1 MKNIGIWM
9 DREKAHIIRL
19 DNKAE
24 KLETIFSEME
34 FFNRKGTSGP
44 RVKSGVTQDV
54 THERTY
60 LEREKAQ
67 LKTYFK
73 KLADAIGD
81 ADAIAI
87 FGPADTNEKFRK
99 ELLKRKG
106 TFLAKKNSWL
116 IFNWET
122 VKTNFALAVLLKS
135 IAHEQCLGLL

>member
-19 DNKAE
+19 ENKGE
-24 KLETIFSEME
+24 NLETLFSEVE

-54 THERTY
+54 KHERTY

-73 KLADAIGD
+73 KLADTIGD
-81 ADAIAI
+81 ADAIAL

-99 ELLKRKG
+99 ELMENHKD
-106 TFLAKKNSWL
+106 LAAK
-116 IFNWET
+116 
-122 VKTNFALAVLLKS
+122 VKTVTKTDSMTENQTKALVRDFFGQKK
-135 IAHEQCLGLL
+135 

>member
-9 DREKAHIIRL
+9 DKEKAYIIRL
-19 DNKAE
+19 NNKE
-24 KLETIFSEME
+24 ENMETIFSEVE

-81 ADAIAI
+81 ADAIAL

-99 ELLKRKG
+99 DLLEHHKG
-106 TFLAKKNSWL
+106 LAARVKAVTKADSMTENQTKALVRDFFNAKK
-116 IFNWET
+116 
-122 VKTNFALAVLLKS
+122 
-135 IAHEQCLGLL
+135 

>member
-19 DNKAE
+19 ENKEE

-44 RVKSGVTQDV
+44 RVKSGATQDV

-67 LKTYFK
+67 LKSYFK

-81 ADAIAI
+81 ADSIAL

-99 ELLKRKG
+99 ELLEHHKG
-106 TFLAKKNSWL
+106 LAEKVKAVTKADSMTENQTKALVRDFFGQKK
-116 IFNWET
+116 
-122 VKTNFALAVLLKS
+122 
-135 IAHEQCLGLL
+135 

>member
-1 MKNIGIWM
+1 MNNIGIWM

-19 DNKAE
+19 DNKE
-24 KLETIFSEME
+24 ENMETIFSEME

-54 THERTY
+54 RHERTY

-81 ADAIAI
+81 ADAIAL

-99 ELLKRKG
+99 ELLENNKG
-106 TFLAKKNSWL
+106 LASKIKAVTKADSMTENQTKALVRDFFGQKK
-116 IFNWET
+116 
-122 VKTNFALAVLLKS
+122 
-135 IAHEQCLGLL
+135 

>member
-19 DNKAE
+19 KNKEAT
-24 KLETIFSEME
+24 LETIFSEME

-67 LKTYFK
+67 LKSYFK

-81 ADAIAI
+81 ADAIAL

-99 ELLKRKG
+99 ELLERHKG
-106 TFLAKKNSWL
+106 LAAR
-116 IFNWET
+116 
-122 VKTNFALAVLLKS
+122 VKTVAKADSMTENQTKALVRDFYDQNK
-135 IAHEQCLGLL
+135 

>member
-19 DNKAE
+19 DNKEE

-44 RVKSGVTQDV
+44 RVKSGATQDV
-54 THERTY
+54 THDRTY

-67 LKTYFK
+67 MKTYFK

-81 ADAIAI
+81 ADAIAL
-87 FGPADTNEKFRK
+87 FGPADTNEKFSK
-99 ELLKRKG
+99 ELLEHHKG
-106 TFLAKKNSWL
+106 LA
-116 IFNWET
+116 ER
-122 VKTNFALAVLLKS
+122 VKTVTKADSMTENQTKALVRDFFGQKK
-135 IAHEQCLGLL
+135 